1 MALIS
6 VTRGSLCHEYYI
18 YTFLKIKSSRVLKTV
33 NVLLGSYM
41 SRELIYGE
49 EMVAELI
56 SSFSSNIPNSE
67 RMSGSNVRESDK
79 AGGWH
84 QKQPNP
90 PNHSSASPQYAL
102 KPVQTSSRKV
112 GWKNGLRAP

>member
-1 MALIS
+1 
-6 VTRGSLCHEYYI
+6 
-18 YTFLKIKSSRVLKTV
+18 
-33 NVLLGSYM
+33 M

-79 AGGWH
+79 ASGWH

>member
-1 MALIS
+1 
-6 VTRGSLCHEYYI
+6 
-18 YTFLKIKSSRVLKTV
+18 
-33 NVLLGSYM
+33 M

-102 KPVQTSSRKV
+102 KPVQTSSRKLS
-112 GWKNGLRAP
+112 WKKRELHSSRKMGAKKGEAELV

>member
-1 MALIS
+1 M
-6 VTRGSLCHEYYI
+6 
-18 YTFLKIKSSRVLKTV
+18 LKTV